1 MEPQDPNVVLA
12 FDELDRASNS
22 HRRLLAAIE
31 VAVLFVLFTN
41 GRVGEP
47 EGRNVNK
54 GGVAEQGPTDD
65 LYASVILTNLA
76 ATSSKVLLMANLTLS
91 GWLCGE

>member
-12 FDELDRASNS
+12 LDELDGASNS

-41 GRVGEP
+41 DRVGEP
-47 EGRNVNK
+47 
-54 GGVAEQGPTDD
+54 ADD